1 MGNKKESSVKK
12 MEAYKSFAR
21 VYDMFMDNVPY
32 EEWCEYLTDLLAEYG
47 VNEGILL
54 DLGCGTG
61 SLTELLAKK
70 GYDMIGVDN
79 SEDMLEIAVEKREK
93 SGLDILYL
101 MQDMREFE
109 LYGTVQAAV
118 SICDSMNYITEYEEL
133 VQVFSLVNNYLD
145 PDGIFIFDCNTEY
158 KYKEL
163 LADNVI
169 AENREDGSF
178 IWENYYYEDERMNEY
193 DLTLFI
199 KEGEQYSKYEETH
212 YQRCYSLEEITSAL
226 KSAGMKLEAV
236 YDAFTRETP
245 KPDSERIYII
255 AREQGKKGK
264 NKDGK

>member
-1 MGNKKESSVKK
+1 

-32 EEWCEYLTDLLAEYG
+32 EEWCEYLTALLAEYG
-47 VNEGILL
+47 VTEGLLL

-109 LYGTVQAAV
+109 LYGTVHAAV
-118 SICDSMNYITEYEEL
+118 SICDSINYIQEYEEL

-158 KYKEL
+158 KYEEL

-169 AENREDGSF
+169 AENREEGSF

-212 YQRCYSLEEITSAL
+212 YQRCYSLEEIKNAL
-226 KSAGMKLEAV
+226 ECAGMKLEAV
-236 YDAFTRETP
+236 YDAFTREAP
-245 KPDSERIYII
+245 KLESERIYII

-264 NKDGK
+264 NQDGK

>member
-1 MGNKKESSVKK
+1 

-32 EEWCEYLTDLLAEYG
+32 EEWCEYLTGLLAEYG
-47 VNEGILL
+47 VKEGILL

-61 SLTELLAKK
+61 SLTELLAQK

-118 SICDSMNYITEYEEL
+118 SICDSINYIQEYEEL

-158 KYKEL
+158 KYEEL

-169 AENREDGSF
+169 AENREEGSF

-212 YQRCYSLEEITSAL
+212 YQRCYSLEEIKSAL
-226 KSAGMKLEAV
+226 ESAGMKLEAV
-236 YDAFTRETP
+236 YDAFTREAP

-264 NKDGK
+264 NQDGK

>member
-1 MGNKKESSVKK
+1 
-12 MEAYKSFAR
+12 MEAYRSFAR

-32 EEWCEYLTDLLAEYG
+32 EEWCGYLTGLLEEYG
-47 VNEGILL
+47 VKNGILL

-61 SLTELLAKK
+61 SLTELLAEK

-93 SGLDILYL
+93 SGRDILYL

-109 LYGTVQAAV
+109 LYGTVRAAV
-118 SICDSMNYITEYEEL
+118 SICDSINYILDYDEL

-145 PDGIFIFDCNTEY
+145 PGGIFIFDCNTEY
-158 KYKEL
+158 KYREL

-169 AENREDGSF
+169 AENRDEGSF
-178 IWENYYYEDERMNEY
+178 IWENYYYDDERMNEY

-199 KEGEQYSKYEETH
+199 KEGEQYTKYVETH
-212 YQRCYSLEEITSAL
+212 YQRCYRIDEIEKAL
-226 KSAGMKLEAV
+226 KEAGMRLEAV

-245 KPDSERIYII
+245 KPDSERIYFI
-255 AREQGKKGK
+255 AREQGKKEK
-264 NKDGK
+264 KI